1 MGPIHS
7 LDDVIDM
14 VRRRAPVMLFVIC
27 LGCIVSLWVAL
38 NQTHL
43 FSSSE
48 VIQIARPKIADELAP
63 STVAGS
69 SARRLQLI
77 EQRLMARDSLLQTI
91 EDHGLY
97 ADRPGLR
104 PIEKVNLLRQSISIQ
119 GVAAAREGYSD
130 DGTISVL
137 TITAT
142 LDTPEQAQAIAHE
155 FAKRTIELS
164 INSRIAQARETLD
177 FFVLQEEKLV
187 ARVEALESR
196 ITAFRN
202 KNDISV
208 AGGLEFR
215 RSEIAA
221 INTEILDIDRQ
232 NITLQREANQI
243 DSTVRQATATRM
255 LADLQEEMDG
265 LDAQRNML
273 MDHKL
278 NLEKIIEA
286 NPEIQRELGTFE
298 RQLMQLQT
306 QLDETSLRRVEADV
320 GFRLESQRQS
330 ERLTVLEPASLPEF
344 PVTSSRT
351 KLALIGAVLSVGGA
365 LGIALLLEIRNPV
378 IRTASQMQRE
388 LGFAPVVSIPFL
400 DVSDKQPGFFKRL
413 RARFTLRRPKHTQ
426 SKNGIRFL

>member
-7 LDDVIDM
+7 LDDIIDM

-27 LGCIVSLWVAL
+27 LGCILSIWIAL

-77 EQRLMARDSLLQTI
+77 EQRLMARDSLLQAI
-91 EDHGLY
+91 ENHGLF
-97 ADRPGLR
+97 ADQPELR
-104 PIEKVNLLRQSISIQ
+104 SSEKVNLLRQSIQIQ

-142 LDTPEQAQAIAHE
+142 LETPGQAQAIAHE
-155 FAKRTIELS
+155 FAKRTIEFS

-177 FFVLQEEKLV
+177 FFVLQEEKLI
-187 ARVEALESR
+187 ARVTVLENR
-196 ITAFRN
+196 IAAFEN
-202 KNDISV
+202 MNDISI
-208 AGGLEFR
+208 AGGVEFR
-215 RSEIAA
+215 RSEIAVLNSA
-221 INTEILDIDRQ
+221 ILDIDRQ
-232 NITLQREANQI
+232 QITLRREADQV
-243 DSTVRQATATRM
+243 DRTVRQATATRM
-255 LADLQEEMDG
+255 LADLQDEMDG
-265 LDAQRNML
+265 LNAQRSML

-278 NLEKIIEA
+278 TLEKAIET

-298 RQLMQLQT
+298 RQLTQLQN
-306 QLDETSLRRVEADV
+306 QLDETSLRRTEADV
-320 GFRLESQRQS
+320 GFRLESERQS
-330 ERLTVLEPASLPEF
+330 ERLTVLEPASLPDF
-344 PVTSSRT
+344 PVTPSRK
-351 KLALIGAVLSVGGA
+351 KLALIGAVFSVVAA
-365 LGIALLLEIRNPV
+365 LGVALLLEIRNPV

-400 DVSDKQPGFFKRL
+400 DASAKQPGFFRRL
-413 RARFTLRRPKHTQ
+413 LARFNPRRPKHRQ
-426 SKNGIRFL
+426 A